1 MDTKN
6 PYQSSPPR
14 MLPSFVCYADILGYK
29 SMSKEAI
36 NSGNGDV
43 FLQRLH
49 KALSEAYERIRKRS
63 EGLSDKT
70 YYTVKVFTDNIVVG
84 YPLDNPDYHYGEPE
98 FGNIMWAFNELQ
110 IALAMEGFFLRGG
123 IALGDLY
130 MDDDIV
136 FGDGLLQAVEQDT
149 SGGPPRLSLTPT
161 TIEAVR
167 RQLGFYGA
175 EKTWT
180 PHFEY
185 LLTDADGTIFVNYLN
200 DAFIGFPDCGVDFKT
215 IGKHRENIISNL
227 QLFRGKPDI
236 RAKYEW
242 LARYH
247 NFVCKDFVDRHPAP
261 THEDCDPV
269 YAESASEAVELLRY
283 IIDIESIAAAPTHID
298 LEPIKLQ
305 R

>member
-1 MDTKN
+1 
-6 PYQSSPPR
+6 
-14 MLPSFVCYADILGYK
+14 MLQSFVCYADILGYK

-36 NSGNGDV
+36 SSGNGDL

-49 KALSEAYERIRKRS
+49 KALTEAYERIRTRS
-63 EGLSDKT
+63 KGFSDKT
-70 YYTVKVFTDNIVVG
+70 YYAVKVFTDNIVVG
-84 YPLDNPDYHYGEPE
+84 YPLDNPGFHYGEPE

-110 IALAMEGFFLRGG
+110 IALAMEGFFIRGG

-136 FGDGLLQAVEQDT
+136 FGNGLLQAVEQDT

-161 TIEAVR
+161 TVEAVR
-167 RQLGFYGA
+167 RQLGFYG
-175 EKTWT
+175 EKKTWT
-180 PHFEY
+180 PHFEH
-185 LLTDADGTIFVNYLN
+185 LLEDADGTIFVNYLN
-200 DAFIGFPDCGVDFKT
+200 EAFLEFQEFGVNFE
-215 IGKHRENIISNL
+215 IIRKHKENIISNL
-227 QLFRGKPDI
+227 QMFRGKPDI

-247 NFVCKDFVDRHPAP
+247 NFVCKDFVDRHPVP
-261 THEDCDPV
+261 THEDSDPV
-269 YAESASEAVELLRY
+269 YAESASEAIELLQY
-283 IIDIESIAAAPTHID
+283 IIDIESIAATPCHID